1 MKIEVTFF
9 VGGQT
14 FKETYVVSNLQD
26 AKRTAELRNPNAK
39 IVAMNPFF

>member
-9 VGGQT
+9 VSGKS

-26 AKRTAELRNPNAK
+26 AKRTAALKQPTAKPISFNP
-39 IVAMNPFF
+39 VF